1 MRLKAD
7 STEVAV
13 ILVAGMLIG
22 ATAGREEK
30 LAFLVDLI
38 SVFSCL
44 ARALARA
51 LRSWR
56 LLKESV
62 KIGVG

>member
-13 ILVAGMLIG
+13 ILVAGILIG
-22 ATAGREEK
+22 AMAGREEK
-30 LAFLVDLI
+30 LAFLVDFI
-38 SVFSCL
+38 AAFSCL
-44 ARALARA
+44 ASALARA